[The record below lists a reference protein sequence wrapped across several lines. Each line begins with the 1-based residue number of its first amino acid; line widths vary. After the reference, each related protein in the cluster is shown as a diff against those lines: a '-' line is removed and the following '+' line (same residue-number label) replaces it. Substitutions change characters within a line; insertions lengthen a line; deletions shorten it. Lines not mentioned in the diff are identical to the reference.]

1 MSKDSATCAAAL
13 PSAGLLIK
21 APHVPS
27 CQNNFGC
34 RYRNFHPPAFLSF
47 TTERLSVTRVP
58 ASWPDH
64 LTGPLSWTGDQFESN
79 AKEYTEELNADDALE
94 LKAAVEAFQRL

>member
-1 MSKDSATCAAAL
+1 MDFCHLSAAL
-13 PSAGLLIK
+13 PSAGFLIK
-21 APHVPS
+21 TPHVPS

-34 RYRNFHPPAFLSF
+34 RYRNFHPPKFSSS
-47 TTERLSVTRVP
+47 TTERLSITRVP
-58 ASWPDH
+58 PSWPDH

-79 AKEYTEELNADDALE
+79 AKEYTEELNADDTLE